1 MMQVELVDSTG
12 AEFIYLLN
20 EAEQEAW
27 AYWDGA
33 WEDVS
38 ATFSTYWDMWDPT
51 LDDYKTNLADWTGT
65 GDYEYTDS
73 SGSSIKVSNIVVN
86 PTLEDSLF
94 QPD

>member
-38 ATFSTYWDMWDPT
+38 ATFSTY
-51 LDDYKTNLADWTGT
+51 
-65 GDYEYTDS
+65 
-73 SGSSIKVSNIVVN
+73 
-86 PTLEDSLF
+86 
-94 QPD
+94 